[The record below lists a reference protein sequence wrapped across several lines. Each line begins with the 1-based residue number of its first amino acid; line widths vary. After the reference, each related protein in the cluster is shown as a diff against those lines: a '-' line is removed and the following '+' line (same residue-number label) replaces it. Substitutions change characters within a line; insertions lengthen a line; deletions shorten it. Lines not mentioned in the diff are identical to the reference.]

1 MTSDLLK
8 PLDDRLLDKLLH
20 LPARPASPLV
30 GAGYQRAKFPR
41 RGQDLF
47 LTRVWCAIP
56 SAHKHEELGCISPEA
71 FNVLIDH
78 LPVGVI
84 I

>member
-30 GAGYQRAKFPR
+30 GVGYQRAKFPER
-41 RGQDLF
+41 TSLF
-47 LTRVWCAIP
+47 LNRIWCAIP
-56 SAHKHEELGCISPEA
+56 SAHKHEELRCVSPEA
-71 FNVLIDH
+71 FNVLISH
-78 LPVGVI
+78 LPTGVI
-84 I
+84 V